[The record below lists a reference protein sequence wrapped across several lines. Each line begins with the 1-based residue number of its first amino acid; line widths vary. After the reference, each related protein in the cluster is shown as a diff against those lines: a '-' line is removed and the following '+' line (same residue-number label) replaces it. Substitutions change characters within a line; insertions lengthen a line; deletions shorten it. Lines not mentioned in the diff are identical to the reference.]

1 MLSSNE
7 LSYEQ
12 KVCDILKETAVNQKL
27 RQLRGNTR
35 AYGNEYIFG
44 VCREGGITRIF
55 EGTKTSADASSVE
68 ERCNGHPDIIIHSHP
83 HGTAYPSKG
92 DFISDIAIPPR
103 IANCVYGEKDD
114 KITCFRTSDEL
125 RNKYGPL
132 IKKSLKKLRE
142 IYYIKMENAT
152 DPEEERRLKEE
163 YENEYNKYKALLTN
177 IAEEVVSNIYPNLKS
192 IKYPYGKESDDYDK
206 YIREEP
212 RFGNFGNVWIR
223 DCGKV

>member
-1 MLSSNE
+1 MLSTKE
-7 LSYEQ
+7 LFYEQ
-12 KVCDILKETAVNQKL
+12 EVCNILKDTTIHQRLEKL
-27 RQLRGNTR
+27 KEKTKATGHEH
-35 AYGNEYIFG
+35 AFD
-44 VCREGGITRIF
+44 VCSDNRITGITEGKKDTVDTRGINRIC
-55 EGTKTSADASSVE
+55 K
-68 ERCNGHPDIIIHSHP
+68 NHPDLIIHSHP
-83 HGTAYPSKG
+83 YDIAYPSKA
-92 DFISDIAIPPR
+92 DFISDIEYPPR

-114 KITCFRTSDEL
+114 KITCFRTSDKL

-132 IKKSLKKLRE
+132 IKKTLKKLRE

-163 YENEYNKYKALLTN
+163 YENEYNKYKTLLTN